1 MRLAALTS
9 DYSASP
15 LAQVFEDVY
24 ETYKRQTGG
33 SGPPRNL
40 TPLERTAQ
48 TRCEHS
54 DNRSGAAHDVAGDD
68 RLRRARL
75 WACSGR

>member
-1 MRLAALTS
+1 MTG

-40 TPLERTAQ
+40 TAAGAHGADR
-48 TRCEHS
+48 REHG
-54 DNRSGAAHDVAGDD
+54 DHGAGAAHDVAGDD
-68 RLRRARL
+68 WRDQLRL
-75 WACSGR
+75 WGCSER